1 MISCSLRLAARV
13 AVTSVAAVTAT
24 AWMPI
29 SGIKIW
35 LRIDDERIRVSS
47 KRCYFGTPSDARG
60 ADYHKR
66 PMELGKATRLDVLCN
81 STAFRSE

>member
-60 ADYHKR
+60 ADITNGR
-66 PMELGKATRLDVLCN
+66 
-81 STAFRSE
+81 